1 MVTILTR
8 KYPQKDPWN
17 ANLGLSHMSWKNEK
31 FENWMQI
38 LEIVC
43 VNECSEGQSPHISS
57 LFSEKITKRHFGMH
71 LYSVGQFL
79 CESWQVYPF
88 SDVRKWVHLSILLFL
103 NSVGVNFMPSVH
115 SLCENA
121 VFLLK
126 IFHIRE
132 LQSNL
137 KTTTCVLKL
146 NRRMKLL
153 VFRMYHSEQSWFIS
167 G

>member
-1 MVTILTR
+1 MSLSHVVKNR
-8 KYPQKDPWN
+8 KIWKLN
-17 ANLGLSHMSWKNEK
+17 ANSGNCLCG
-31 FENWMQI
+31 
-38 LEIVC
+38 C
-43 VNECSEGQSPHISS
+43 PEGQSPHILS
-57 LFSEKITKRHFGMH
+57 LFSEKITKRHFGVH
-71 LYSVGQFL
+71 LYSVRQFL

-103 NSVGVNFMPSVH
+103 DSLWVNFMPSVH
-115 SLCENA
+115 SLCENT

-137 KTTTCVLKL
+137 KTTTCFLKL